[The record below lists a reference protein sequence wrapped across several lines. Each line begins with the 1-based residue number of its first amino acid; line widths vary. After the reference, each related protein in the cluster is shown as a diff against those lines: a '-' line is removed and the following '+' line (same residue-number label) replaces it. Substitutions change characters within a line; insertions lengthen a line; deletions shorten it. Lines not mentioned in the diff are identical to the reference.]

1 MDDDAP
7 PRGHGNGR
15 RSRSPSPSSAPRR
28 FADAYT
34 PKEAE
39 RIGRMLENKLTK
51 TDTKQRA
58 GPGGRKLTY
67 LESWKVID
75 LANHI
80 FGWDGWSCQGTFGRA
95 GHWGGVMSWGG
106 LLVVG
111 DAEGDRETRVLSPF
125 LGVCAWLG
133 DGVVSR
139 DVQEGRNGEGPLL
152 DLSGDN

>member
-1 MDDDAP
+1 
-7 PRGHGNGR
+7 
-15 RSRSPSPSSAPRR
+15 
-28 FADAYT
+28 
-34 PKEAE
+34 
-39 RIGRMLENKLTK
+39 MLENKLTK

-95 GHWGGVMSWGG
+95 GHRGGVLSWGG
-106 LLVVG
+106 LLDLG
-111 DAEGDRETRVLSPF
+111 AEEGDREPMVRSPF

-133 DGVVSR
+133 NGVVSR
-139 DVQEGRNGEGPLL
+139 DALGGRIGEGTAV
-152 DLSGDN
+152 